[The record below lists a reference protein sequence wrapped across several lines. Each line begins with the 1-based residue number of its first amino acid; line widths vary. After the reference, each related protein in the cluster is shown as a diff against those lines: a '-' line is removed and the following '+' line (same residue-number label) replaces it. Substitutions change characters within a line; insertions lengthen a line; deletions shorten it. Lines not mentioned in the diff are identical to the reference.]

1 MRSPGGITALEREP
15 HEQLSAHQLVRLAL
29 DPGDRY
35 HPPVLQLCLCPR
47 RHFAQNLGKQPATGQ
62 AVQGEQASQ
71 PEGAFLNLVNWIGNV
86 ICPVGAALAIVGCV
100 ISWRQG
106 RGFMPWALT
115 AGGLLAVSALRD
127 LVEFFIANG
136 QQIG

>member
-1 MRSPGGITALEREP
+1 MSNTRHLNWYGSPLIRAIGTTLVF
-15 HEQLSAHQLVRLAL
+15 LSLVSI
-29 DPGDRY
+29 
-35 HPPVLQLCLCPR
+35 PVAS
-47 RHFAQNLGKQPATGQ
+47 HAQNLGKQPATGQ

-71 PEGAFLNLVNWIGNV
+71 PVDWIGNV

-106 RGFMPWALT
+106 RGYMPWALT
-115 AGGLLAVSALRD
+115 AGGLLAVSALTR
-127 LVEFFIANG
+127 LAEFFIANG

>member
-1 MRSPGGITALEREP
+1 MTNSRPMTWYGSPLIRAIGTALLIFSFVSVP
-15 HEQLSAHQLVRLAL
+15 IVTS
-29 DPGDRY
+29 
-35 HPPVLQLCLCPR
+35 
-47 RHFAQNLGKQPATGQ
+47 AQNLGKQPATGQ

-115 AGGLLAVSALRD
+115 AGGLLAVSALTR

-136 QQIG
+136 QQVG

>member
-1 MRSPGGITALEREP
+1 MSNTRHLNWYGSPLIRAIGTTLVF
-15 HEQLSAHQLVRLAL
+15 LSLVS
-29 DPGDRY
+29 G
-35 HPPVLQLCLCPR
+35 PVVS
-47 RHFAQNLGKQPATGQ
+47 HAQNLGKQPAAGQ

-71 PEGAFLNLVNWIGNV
+71 PEGAFLNLVDWIGNV

-106 RGFMPWALT
+106 RGYMPWALT
-115 AGGLLAVSALRD
+115 AGGLLAVSALTR
-127 LVEFFIANG
+127 LAEFFIANG

>member
-1 MRSPGGITALEREP
+1 MSNTRHLNWYGSPLIRAIGTT
-15 HEQLSAHQLVRLAL
+15 LVFFSLVSL
-29 DPGDRY
+29 
-35 HPPVLQLCLCPR
+35 PVAS
-47 RHFAQNLGKQPATGQ
+47 HAQNLGKQPATGQ

-71 PEGAFLNLVNWIGNV
+71 PEGAFLNLVDWIGNV

-106 RGFMPWALT
+106 RGYMPWALT
-115 AGGLLAVSALRD
+115 AGGLLAVSALTR
-127 LVEFFIANG
+127 LAEFFIANG